1 VIDREI
7 SISAVLVGLLVLWLG
22 HRLTTSRSEGENYRC
37 KAREFKELLV
47 PFLREL
53 ESQYAHPATL
63 VSEHFPEHDEHD
75 EQARKLMV
83 HMPKGK
89 RQRFSKQWKHYA
101 DLYEEKQSQGIL
113 GLIATEVD
121 DIEQASLGAPGSLD
135 YIYQQ
140 TAKRRD
146 RVRQVVQDALDVL

>member
-1 VIDREI
+1 VIDWKI
-7 SISAVLVGLLVLWLG
+7 SISAVLVGLLGLWLG
-22 HRLTTSRSEGENYRC
+22 HRLTTSRSEGENYRN
-37 KAREFKELLV
+37 KVRAFKELLV

-53 ESQYAHPATL
+53 ESQDAHPATL
-63 VSEHFPEHDEHD
+63 VTQHFPEHDE
-75 EQARKLMV
+75 EARKLMV

-89 RQRFSKQWKHYA
+89 RQRFSKQWQKYA
-101 DLYEEKQSQGIL
+101 DLYNEKQSQGVL

-121 DIEQASLGAPGSLD
+121 DIEKASPEAPGSSE

>member
-1 VIDREI
+1 MVDWKI
-7 SISAVLVGLLVLWLG
+7 SISAVLVGLIVLWLG
-22 HRLTTSRSEGENYRC
+22 HRLTTSRSEGENYRN

-53 ESQYAHPATL
+53 ESQDAHPATL
-63 VSEHFPEHDEHD
+63 VSQHFPEHD

-89 RQRFSKQWKHYA
+89 RQRFSKHWQKYA

-121 DIEQASLGAPGSLD
+121 DIEKASPGVPGSSD

>member
-1 VIDREI
+1 MIDWEI

-22 HRLTTSRSEGENYRC
+22 HRLTANRSEGENYRN
-37 KAREFKELLV
+37 KVREFKELLV

-53 ESQYAHPATL
+53 ESQDVHPATL
-63 VSEHFPEHDEHD
+63 VSQHFPKHDE
-75 EQARKLMV
+75 EARKLMI

-89 RQRFSKQWKHYA
+89 LQRFCVQWQKYA
-101 DLYEEKQSQGIL
+101 DLHKEKQSQGVI

-121 DIEQASLGAPGSLD
+121 DIEKASPGAPGSSE

>member
-1 VIDREI
+1 M
-7 SISAVLVGLLVLWLG
+7 SAVLVGLLVLWLG
-22 HRLTTSRSEGENYRC
+22 HRLSANRSEGESYRN
-37 KAREFKELLV
+37 KMREFKEFLV

-53 ESQYAHPATL
+53 ESQDANPATV
-63 VSEHFPEHDEHD
+63 VSQHFPKHDE
-75 EQARKLMV
+75 EARKLMI
-83 HMPKGK
+83 HMPKRK
-89 RQRFSKQWKHYA
+89 QQSFSVQWKKYA
-101 DLYEEKQSQGIL
+101 DLHKEKQSQGVM

-121 DIEQASLGAPGSLD
+121 DIEKASPGTPGSSE